1 MQTLFTISLVV
12 LEVFILIAAG
22 LFTTLLIIG
31 WRKDKAKKEGAANG
45 GKADLTSMEIP
56 HGDEMDESRFRLAPL
71 DNLDEEYMN
80 LFSNAPMDKPA
91 RRGKSAYLRDAYHER
106 IRQIVNALNIEGV
119 NISTYVDMVL
129 TDHLMRYET
138 QIDNLLQNCYGK
150 TVKKKKQ
157 WQPS

>member
-31 WRKDKAKKEGAANG
+31 WRKDKAKKEGAANV

-56 HGDEMDESRFRLAPL
+56 HEDEMDEARFRLAPL

-80 LFSNAPMDKPA
+80 LFSNPPMDKPA

>member
-31 WRKDKAKKEGAANG
+31 WRKDKAQKEDAANS
-45 GKADLTSMEIP
+45 GKADLIDLEIP
-56 HGDEMDESRFRLAPL
+56 HEDEMDEARFRLAPL

-80 LFSNAPMDKPA
+80 LFSNPPMDKPA

-138 QIDNLLQNCYGK
+138 QIDTLLQNCYGK

>member
-22 LFTTLLIIG
+22 FFTTLLIIG
-31 WRKDKAKKEGAANG
+31 WRKDKAKKENAANS
-45 GKADLTSMEIP
+45 GKADFIDLEIP
-56 HGDEMDESRFRLAPL
+56 HEDEMDEARFRLAPL

-80 LFSNAPMDKPA
+80 LFSNPPMDKPA

-138 QIDNLLQNCYGK
+138 QIDTLLQNCYGK

>member
-1 MQTLFTISLVV
+1 MMKKIIEMLCRQGKRNGSDGCKTDSLDKMDWDEFMDKCHRAELVIKA
-12 LEVFILIAAG
+12 ILDVE
-22 LFTTLLIIG
+22 L
-31 WRKDKAKKEGAANG
+31 
-45 GKADLTSMEIP
+45 
-56 HGDEMDESRFRLAPL
+56 SRFDEQEEGRFHMAPL

-80 LFSNAPMDKPA
+80 LFSNPPMDKPA

>member
-31 WRKDKAKKEGAANG
+31 WRKDKAKKENAANS

-56 HGDEMDESRFRLAPL
+56 REDEMDEARFRLAPL

-80 LFSNAPMDKPA
+80 LFSNPPMDKPA

-150 TVKKKKQ
+150 SFKKKKQ

>member
-22 LFTTLLIIG
+22 LFTTLFIIG

-45 GKADLTSMEIP
+45 GKADLIDMEIP
-56 HGDEMDESRFRLAPL
+56 HEDEMGEARFRLAPL

-80 LFSNAPMDKPA
+80 LFSNPPMDKPA

-129 TDHLMRYET
+129 TDHMMRYET

-150 TVKKKKQ
+150 TIKKKKQ

>member
-31 WRKDKAKKEGAANG
+31 WRKDKDKKENAANS
-45 GKADLTSMEIP
+45 GKADFTSMGIP
-56 HGDEMDESRFRLAPL
+56 HEDEMDEARFRLAPL
-71 DNLDEEYMN
+71 GNLDEEYMN
-80 LFSNAPMDKPA
+80 LFSNPPMDKPA

-138 QIDNLLQNCYGK
+138 QIDKLLQNCYGK

>member
-31 WRKDKAKKEGAANG
+31 WRKDKDKKENAANS
-45 GKADLTSMEIP
+45 GKADFTSMGIP
-56 HGDEMDESRFRLAPL
+56 HEDEMDEARFRLAPL
-71 DNLDEEYMN
+71 GNLDEEYMN
-80 LFSNAPMDKPA
+80 LFSNPPMDKPA

-138 QIDNLLQNCYGK
+138 QIDTLLQNCYGK
-150 TVKKKKQ
+150 SVKKKKQ